1 MVGVLSSIN
10 ISNLAFCALTVLVG
24 RNTLNHTN
32 AIEISYLCSTDF
44 RPASDKFPPAVNG
57 AV

>member
-44 RPASDKFPPAVNG
+44 RPASEFSP
-57 AV
+57 